1 VTHLILIRH
10 GETDWNR
17 ARLIQG
23 ATDIPLNDTGRAQAR
38 EAGLALRNRL
48 DVDAPLVLV
57 SSDLQR
63 AAETADI
70 IGAILERPVTGRY
83 PELRERSY
91 GEAEGVSIDELAERW
106 GRGPDVQVP
115 GAETRAQL
123 RERAIGAVARVI
135 DDASTRAEPPVVVA
149 VAHGALIREVLAF
162 ATDEQLPADGDRLGN
177 GSAQE
182 FSWEDG
188 VLRLLSYSS
197 A

>member
-1 VTHLILIRH
+1 MTHLILIRH

-17 ARLIQG
+17 ARRIQG

-38 EAGLALRNRL
+38 DAGLALRDRH
-48 DVDAPLVLV
+48 DAESPLFLV

-70 IGAILERPVTGRY
+70 IATILERPVAGRY

-106 GRGPDVQVP
+106 GRGPDARVP
-115 GAETRAQL
+115 GAETREQL
-123 RERAIGAVARVI
+123 RQRALSGLARVI
-135 DDASTRAEPPVVVA
+135 ADASADAAPPVVIA

-182 FSWEDG
+182 FSWQDG

>member
-1 VTHLILIRH
+1 MTHLILIRH

-38 EAGLALRNRL
+38 EAGLALRDRL
-48 DVDAPLVLV
+48 DTDMPLVLV

-70 IGAILERPVTGRY
+70 IGAILERPVTARY

-106 GRGPDVQVP
+106 GRGPDARVP
-115 GAETRAQL
+115 GAETREQL
-123 RERAIGAVARVI
+123 RERALRAVARVI
-135 DDASTRAEPPVVVA
+135 DDASTEAEPSVVVA

-197 A
+197 V

>member
-1 VTHLILIRH
+1 MTHLILIRH

-17 ARLIQG
+17 ARRIQG

-38 EAGLALRNRL
+38 DAGLALGDRL
-48 DVDAPLVLV
+48 QAETPLVLV

-70 IGAILERPVTGRY
+70 IGAILGRPVTGRY

-106 GRGPDVQVP
+106 GRGPDVRVP
-115 GAETRAQL
+115 GAETREQL
-123 RERAIGAVARVI
+123 RERALRALARVI
-135 DDASTRAEPPVVVA
+135 DDASTAEEPPVVVA

-182 FSWEDG
+182 FSWHDG
-188 VLRLLSYSS
+188 VLRLLAYSS
-197 A
+197 V

>member
-17 ARLIQG
+17 ARRIQG

-38 EAGLALRNRL
+38 EAGLALRDRL
-48 DVDAPLVLV
+48 DTDTPLVLV

-70 IGAILERPVTGRY
+70 IGAILGRPVTGRY

-106 GRGPDVQVP
+106 GRGPDARVP
-115 GAETRAQL
+115 GAETREQL
-123 RERAIGAVARVI
+123 RERALRAVARVI
-135 DDASTRAEPPVVVA
+135 DDASTEGEPPAVVA

-182 FSWEDG
+182 FSWEQG

-197 A
+197 V

>member
-1 VTHLILIRH
+1 MTHLILIRH

-17 ARLIQG
+17 DRRIQG
-23 ATDIPLNDTGRAQAR
+23 ATDIPLNDNGRAQAR
-38 EAGLALRNRL
+38 EAGLALRDRL
-48 DVDAPLVLV
+48 DPDVPLVLV

-70 IGAILERPVTGRY
+70 IGMILEQPVAGRY
-83 PELRERSY
+83 PQLRERSY
-91 GEAEGVSIDELAERW
+91 GEAEGVSIDELAARW

-123 RERAIGAVARVI
+123 RERALSGVAQAI
-135 DDASTRAEPPVVVA
+135 ADASTDAPPLAVVA

-162 ATDEQLPADGDRLGN
+162 ATDEQLPAEGDRLGN

-182 FSWEDG
+182 FSWDDG

-197 A
+197 V

>member
-1 VTHLILIRH
+1 MTHLILIRH

-17 ARLIQG
+17 ARRIQG

-38 EAGLALRNRL
+38 EAGLALRARL
-48 DVDAPLVLV
+48 ATHTPLVLV

-70 IGAILERPVTGRY
+70 IGAILERPVTARY

-106 GRGPDVQVP
+106 GRGPDARVP
-115 GAETRAQL
+115 GAETREQL
-123 RERAIGAVARVI
+123 RERAVRAVSRVI
-135 DDASTRAEPPVVVA
+135 SDASAEAVPPVVVA
-149 VAHGALIREVLAF
+149 VAHGALIREVLAY
-162 ATDEQLPADGDRLGN
+162 ATDDQLPADGDRLGN

-182 FSWEDG
+182 FSWEG
-188 VLRLLSYSS
+188 GLLRLLSYSS
-197 A
+197 V

>member
-1 VTHLILIRH
+1 MTHLILIRH

-38 EAGLALRNRL
+38 EAGLLLRDRL
-48 DVDAPLVLV
+48 DADVPVVLV

-70 IGAILERPVTGRY
+70 VGAILERPVTGRY

-91 GEAEGVSIDELAERW
+91 GEAEGVSIDELTERW
-106 GRGPDVQVP
+106 GRGPDARVP
-115 GAETRAQL
+115 GAETREQL
-123 RERAIGAVARVI
+123 RERALRAVARVI
-135 DDASTRAEPPVVVA
+135 SDASVESVPPVVVA
-149 VAHGALIREVLAF
+149 VAHSALIREVLAF

-182 FSWEDG
+182 FSWENG

-197 A
+197 V